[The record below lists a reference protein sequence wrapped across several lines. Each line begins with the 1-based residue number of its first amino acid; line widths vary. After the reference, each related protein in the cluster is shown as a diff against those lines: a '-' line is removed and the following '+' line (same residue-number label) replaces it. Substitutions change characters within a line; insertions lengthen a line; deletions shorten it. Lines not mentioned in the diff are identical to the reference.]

1 MRRSQTYNVEV
12 FDQIPTLDQL
22 SRPITA
28 TDDASACSESRP
40 TELLKARL
48 DKMDKVA
55 HRRLH
60 PASAAMLELGEEEK
74 KIFCVSRSFHTL

>member
-1 MRRSQTYNVEV
+1 M
-12 FDQIPTLDQL
+12 FDQIPTLDEL
-22 SRPITA
+22 YRASTA
-28 TDDASACSESRP
+28 ADNALACRALRP
-40 TELLKARL
+40 TELLKALL

-74 KIFCVSRSFHTL
+74 KIWSVSRSFHSL

>member
-22 SRPITA
+22 SRAITA
-28 TDDASACSESRP
+28 ADDALACSESRP
-40 TELLKARL
+40 TELLKALL

>member
-1 MRRSQTYNVEV
+1 MRRSQTYDVEV

-22 SRPITA
+22 SRAITA
-28 TDDASACSESRP
+28 ADDASACSESRP
-40 TELLKARL
+40 TELLKALL
-48 DKMDKVA
+48 DKMDNVA

-74 KIFCVSRSFHTL
+74 KIWCVSRSFHSL

>member
-1 MRRSQTYNVEV
+1 VRRSQTYDVEV

-22 SRPITA
+22 SRAITA
-28 TDDASACSESRP
+28 ADDASACSESRP
-40 TELLKARL
+40 TELLKALL
-48 DKMDKVA
+48 DKMDKVV

-74 KIFCVSRSFHTL
+74 KIWSVSRSFRSL